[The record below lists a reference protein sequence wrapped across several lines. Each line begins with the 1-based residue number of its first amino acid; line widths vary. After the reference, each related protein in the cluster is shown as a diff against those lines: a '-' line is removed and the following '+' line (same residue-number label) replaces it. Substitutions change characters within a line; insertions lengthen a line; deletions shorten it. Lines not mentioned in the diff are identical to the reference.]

1 MKYIVLTFLIANAIF
16 WGLFPDEAQCL
27 VIKYINDILMTKM
40 KCPGLYVQAMIGVTF
55 YLLSIYYSKK
65 Y

>member
-1 MKYIVLTFLIANAIF
+1 MKNIVLTFLIANAIF

-40 KCPGLYVQAMIGVTF
+40 KCPSQYIQVMIGVTF

>member
-1 MKYIVLTFLIANAIF
+1 MKNIILTFLIANAIF

-27 VIKYINDILMTKM
+27 VIKYINDILKTKM
-40 KCPGLYVQAMIGVTF
+40 GCPSQYIQAFIGVTF
-55 YLLSIYYSKK
+55 YLLSIYYSKN